1 MIGQPASPVD
11 EVTFSTK
18 IVSNSGDESADLN
31 AEIGQLNSTLGTTNP
46 LDIIMNEK
54 LDEDGGLLMDGMIL
68 ACVLFSVVDIRYY
81 FDSARYGRTQ

>member
-1 MIGQPASPVD
+1 MVGQPASPVD
-11 EVTFSTK
+11 GVTFSTK

-68 ACVLFSVVDIRYY
+68 ACVLFSVVGIRYY

>member
-1 MIGQPASPVD
+1 MIGRPASPVD

-18 IVSNSGDESADLN
+18 TVSNSGDESADLN
-31 AEIGQLNSTLGTTNP
+31 AEIGQLYSTLRTTNP

-54 LDEDGGLLMDGMIL
+54 LDEDGGLLMDGMII
-68 ACVLFSVVDIRYY
+68 ACMLFSPVDIRYC